1 MISAARI
8 AEVPYLVVNHKETL
22 TPPMAPNATSMP
34 TEPDIVISSSV
45 YASYGAYVVLVLIF
59 GLSQNLL
66 TLYVFYSD
74 RRLHSMHNYF
84 IVGLS
89 LADIGM
95 CVFGNWMIIASSF
108 SQHWVF
114 GRIGCVFYGFA
125 TTWFG
130 ISQISILAAI
140 AIDRYVIIV
149 KPRGIVMT
157 KQKAF
162 ILVICCFG
170 HGFVWALLP
179 AIGWNSYSLEGIG
192 LRCAINWRSH
202 VTSDITYSMAILICG
217 WICPLSLILFSYRNI
232 FITLQ
237 CKRTRI
243 FGQSSLNGRT
253 NRQRNDRKMAITVLC
268 MICAF
273 FISWTPYAIVTLCSA
288 FGYFRKLPV
297 VVTVLPALFAKSSI
311 ILNPIIYVAR
321 NTLFRRA
328 LFQRVPFLHNLH
340 RTLSNSSKQ
349 TVMQTSEVSVNEI
362 RDITHFQSSSE
373 KVSVGTY
380 L

>member
-114 GRIGCVFYGFA
+114 GRIG
-125 TTWFG
+125 
-130 ISQISILAAI
+130 L
-140 AIDRYVIIV
+140 
-149 KPRGIVMT
+149 
-157 KQKAF
+157 
-162 ILVICCFG
+162 
-170 HGFVWALLP
+170 
-179 AIGWNSYSLEGIG
+179 
-192 LRCAINWRSH
+192 
-202 VTSDITYSMAILICG
+202 
-217 WICPLSLILFSYRNI
+217 
-232 FITLQ
+232 
-237 CKRTRI
+237 
-243 FGQSSLNGRT
+243 
-253 NRQRNDRKMAITVLC
+253 
-268 MICAF
+268 
-273 FISWTPYAIVTLCSA
+273 
-288 FGYFRKLPV
+288 
-297 VVTVLPALFAKSSI
+297 
-311 ILNPIIYVAR
+311 
-321 NTLFRRA
+321 
-328 LFQRVPFLHNLH
+328 PFLNFYF
-340 RTLSNSSKQ
+340 T
-349 TVMQTSEVSVNEI
+349 
-362 RDITHFQSSSE
+362 
-373 KVSVGTY
+373 
-380 L
+380 